1 MAYDSSTDDKLMTKG
16 VFKKF
21 VDTYY
26 NKAQIGLGNVDNT
39 SDADKPVSTAQ
50 ASAIKQAQSSAV
62 QDATSYT
69 QTNSSIPE
77 ASPSVKLTFA
87 NNRGTVE
94 MWGQTTTTPV
104 NITTTDLRKAVA
116 QLASMAHKHQSVYTS
131 SAGCTCDCNGYC
143 PCNCNNDCSDDNHC
157 DDKQSS

>member
-50 ASAIKQAQSSAV
+50 ASAISTAKTEAINQAVNSANNNTASKLSFSNPGTQIPSVEGWVGIAYDKGLIVSSVNMTTTSPVQISQNNLQAAV
-62 QDATSYT
+62 Q
-69 QTNSSIPE
+69 
-77 ASPSVKLTFA
+77 
-87 NNRGTVE
+87 
-94 MWGQTTTTPV
+94 
-104 NITTTDLRKAVA
+104 
-116 QLASMAHKHQSVYTS
+116 QLAQYAHTHG
-131 SAGCTCDCNGYC
+131 SATRSAALCHCDCNGYC
-143 PCNCNNDCSDDNHC
+143 SNDNKRH
-157 DDKQSS
+157 